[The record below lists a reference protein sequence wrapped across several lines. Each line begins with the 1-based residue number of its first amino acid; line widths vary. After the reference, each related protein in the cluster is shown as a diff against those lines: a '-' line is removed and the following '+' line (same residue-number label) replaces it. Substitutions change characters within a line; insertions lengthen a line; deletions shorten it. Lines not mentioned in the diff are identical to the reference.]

1 MQDGIYSTAAEPKD
15 IGKGYA
21 VVENGIIRGFDERY
35 FYAGRTESKFG
46 ELKWNVFFMRYTR
59 QAGASF
65 GSQPLTLSEKK
76 KENGFTLHGELPGW
90 GTTKITIDGTRICDL
105 PLKDRDSA

>member
-21 VVENGIIRGFDERY
+21 VVENGIIRGFDEQY
-35 FYAGRTESKFG
+35 
-46 ELKWNVFFMRYTR
+46 FMRYTR